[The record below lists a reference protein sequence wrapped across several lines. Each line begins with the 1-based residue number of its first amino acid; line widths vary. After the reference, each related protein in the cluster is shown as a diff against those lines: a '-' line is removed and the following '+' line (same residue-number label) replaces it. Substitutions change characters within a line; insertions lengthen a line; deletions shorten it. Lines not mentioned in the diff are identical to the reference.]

1 LLRKTRWSIRAD
13 AEAIFWDIRIEDREQ
28 NGDISLALTHYIRVK
43 IFTERGKED
52 FATVEIP
59 RVGKRSILD
68 VAARTIKPNGS
79 IIDLKKDAIFDR
91 QLAKTKGVKLR
102 GKSFA
107 LPNVEVGDIVEYQYK
122 EVRDNELAQ
131 YQRLYFQRDIPA
143 WNITYH
149 LKPLSSPYFPFT
161 MRSMAFQCNHPPFQ
175 KEPNGF
181 FATTMTN
188 MPAFRREPYSP
199 PEDQLRAWVLI
210 YYEEDKKIDAEKYWK
225 TVGRQDFASFK
236 PLLNAVGLVKRT
248 AAEIVDGIDKPE
260 EKLTALDAF
269 CRSKIRN
276 LSSSA
281 FQLTPEERKAIK
293 ENHSPADTLK
303 QTAGRDMDVN
313 FLFAALANAAGFDA
327 RMARIPSRGDTFF
340 SVQRPTTY
348 FIDSFSVAVK
358 VGDNWS
364 FYDPATPYLEPGML
378 RWQEEGQ
385 MALISDSKDGFFAR
399 TQFLKPDRSRR
410 EHRGF
415 FKLLEDGTLEGMVQY
430 TYTGHEARKRK
441 LEYDDLSLD
450 QQEKE
455 WKESVMRRFPGAEL
469 SDFKISSVTD
479 PLKPLAISH
488 KVSIPGYATC
498 TGRRILLQP
507 AFFQR
512 NYASLFPERERK
524 FDLYFDYA
532 WLEDDEV
539 TIELPEGWELD
550 QPVAPQNMNIGGV
563 GAYSVEVRRTTDGRK
578 LIYRRRFD
586 WGRDM
591 TILLP
596 VAAYQQ
602 VKNAFDAIRN
612 QDNYTITL
620 KASAQ

>member
-1 LLRKTRWSIRAD
+1 MRKYLLIIPIFLLVHMTAATAVEWRPLKLAELAQKIPMVDPKAD

-28 NGDISLALTHYIRVK
+28 NGDISLTLTHYIRVK

-59 RVGKRSILD
+59 RVGKRSIID

-79 IIDLKKDAIFDR
+79 ITDLKKDAIFDR
-91 QLAKTKGVKLR
+91 ELAKTKGVKLR

-107 LPNVEVGDIVEYQYK
+107 LPNVEVGDIIEYQYK

-303 QTAGRDMDVN
+303 QTAGRGMDVN

-399 TQFLKPDRSRR
+399 HNSSSRTAPGASIADPLSCSRMALSKAWSSTHTRAMRRAAASWSTMTCHSTSRR
-410 EHRGF
+410 RN
-415 FKLLEDGTLEGMVQY
+415 
-430 TYTGHEARKRK
+430 
-441 LEYDDLSLD
+441 
-450 QQEKE
+450 
-455 WKESVMRRFPGAEL
+455 
-469 SDFKISSVTD
+469 
-479 PLKPLAISH
+479 
-488 KVSIPGYATC
+488 
-498 TGRRILLQP
+498 GRR
-507 AFFQR
+507 A
-512 NYASLFPERERK
+512 
-524 FDLYFDYA
+524 
-532 WLEDDEV
+532 
-539 TIELPEGWELD
+539 
-550 QPVAPQNMNIGGV
+550 
-563 GAYSVEVRRTTDGRK
+563 
-578 LIYRRRFD
+578 
-586 WGRDM
+586 
-591 TILLP
+591 
-596 VAAYQQ
+596 
-602 VKNAFDAIRN
+602 
-612 QDNYTITL
+612 
-620 KASAQ
+620 